1 MGHILTPQET
11 LNMFMAL
18 KFHFTQK
25 KYNYLTYNGKIKP
38 VSLQGRNDKGYYYR
52 LSKKYSKEQMP
63 DFIIANI
70 IKGKTWVGEFLEDD
84 AHDNYVDYLR
94 RKQSLTYTIS
104 NDLDKLLK
112 FATPQGLFKSKRGQY
127 PELLQAH
134 ISGEISLETLSV
146 LNVFFCFDK
155 VFDKSIGE
163 DDIIW
168 SGVRLRMNKL
178 LPFISYDKDK
188 IKSLLKEKLL
198 NT

>member
-1 MGHILTPQET
+1 MGLVLTPQET

-38 VSLQGRNDKGYYYR
+38 VSLQGRNDKGHYIR
-52 LSKKYSKEQMP
+52 LSRKYNKEDMQ
-63 DFIIANI
+63 DFLIANI
-70 IKGKTWVGEFLEDD
+70 IKGKSWVGEFLEDD

-104 NDLDKLLK
+104 TELDKVLK
-112 FATPQGLFKSKRGQY
+112 FTTPQGLFKSQKGQY
-127 PELLQAH
+127 PELIQAH
-134 ISGEISLETLSV
+134 ISGEMSLETLAV

-155 VFDKSIGE
+155 VFDKTIGE
-163 DDIIW
+163 NDVLW
-168 SGVRLRMNKL
+168 SGIKLRMNKM
-178 LPFISYDKDK
+178 LPFISYDKDR
-188 IKSLLKEKLL
+188 IKGLLKEKIL